1 MQDPQKAAAVS
12 EGKGAQTV
20 QNALWNRGE
29 NPRENYPARQK
40 LYTSREDLENCI
52 LKNVHR
58 QTKKHYV
65 LGNIFRSIILQNFDI

>member
-40 LYTSREDLENCI
+40 LYTSREDLGNCT
-52 LKNVHR
+52 LKNCTLR
-58 QTKKHYV
+58 QTKKNTIRMT
-65 LGNIFRSIILQNFDI
+65 LF